1 MSVLVALAQY
11 PKIETARLILR
22 PMTKDDLDDY
32 HAFTSNDD
40 HLRYAF
46 FPHRSM
52 EESWEGLVLYN
63 LKEPIGKYG
72 IVEKSSNRL
81 IGNIHFKLTEQPDTL
96 ELGYTLHHA
105 YTGQGYMTEAAQ
117 ALTSLAMQLP
127 NVNRLTAT
135 VDQANLASKAVLEKL
150 GMTVIKSYPA
160 TSLRGKQTVFEDYQ
174 LDLTSF

>member
-72 IVEKSSNRL
+72 IVLLEIFTLNLQSNL
-81 IGNIHFKLTEQPDTL
+81 IHL
-96 ELGYTLHHA
+96 
-105 YTGQGYMTEAAQ
+105 
-117 ALTSLAMQLP
+117 SLAILSTMP
-127 NVNRLTAT
+127 
-135 VDQANLASKAVLEKL
+135 
-150 GMTVIKSYPA
+150 I
-160 TSLRGKQTVFEDYQ
+160 
-174 LDLTSF
+174 LDKVT